1 MNKRAIF
8 ANIPAMSNYKTFVI
22 GFPRIGSKRELK
34 FAEEKYFAEPSSADE
49 LKEIAKTLRAY
60 GWKKQRDAGIDLIPS
75 NDFSYYDNML
85 DTAVMLGAVPERYK
99 ALGLNAL
106 DTYFA
111 MAHGYQGTKGDVK
124 ALPMKKWFNTNYH
137 YIVPELDGVS
147 KIKLDAEKVLDEFA
161 EAKNIGVQTV
171 PAVIGPYT
179 FLKFATYADEKKR
192 EDYKSAVAA
201 AYKDLLAQVHA
212 SGAEWISIA
221 EPALVFDTDSE
232 SAKFFEALYKE
243 ILAAKKVKVGD
254 RVIIEAET
262 RSVYFAVLLVYALP
276 YLKILFPYDICVLIA
291 TTLIPSAFC
300 SEHLMSGINTIG
312 VGQIEAAR
320 ALGLN
325 FFQMIRRV
333 IIPQALRS
341 TVLPMT
347 NLLVAT
353 MLTTSLASQVPMRPM
368 ELTGIVSYINTR
380 SAGGVA
386 AFAISAVLYIATAL
400 LIGFAGSLLDRKV
413 RILR

>member
-1 MNKRAIF
+1 
-8 ANIPAMSNYKTFVI
+8 MSNYKTFVI

-179 FLKFATYADEKKR
+179 FLKFATYADGKKR
-192 EDYKSAVAA
+192 EDYKADIAA
-201 AYKDLLAQVHA
+201 AYKKLLDQVYA

-232 SAKFFEALYKE
+232 SVKFFE
-243 ILAAKKVKVGD
+243 
-254 RVIIEAET
+254 
-262 RSVYFAVLLVYALP
+262 
-276 YLKILFPYDICVLIA
+276 
-291 TTLIPSAFC
+291 
-300 SEHLMSGINTIG
+300 
-312 VGQIEAAR
+312 
-320 ALGLN
+320 
-325 FFQMIRRV
+325 
-333 IIPQALRS
+333 
-341 TVLPMT
+341 
-347 NLLVAT
+347 
-353 MLTTSLASQVPMRPM
+353 
-368 ELTGIVSYINTR
+368 
-380 SAGGVA
+380 
-386 AFAISAVLYIATAL
+386 
-400 LIGFAGSLLDRKV
+400 
-413 RILR
+413 

>member
-179 FLKFATYADEKKR
+179 FLKFATYADGKNR
-192 EDYKSAVAA
+192 EDYKAAVAA

-212 SGAEWISIA
+212 AGAEWISIA
-221 EPALVFDTDSE
+221 EPALVQSRYGLAEQSDVMDTIDRL
-232 SAKFFEALYKE
+232 AGNDRQ
-243 ILAAKKVKVGD
+243 ILHAHVV
-254 RVIIEAET
+254 
-262 RSVYFAVLLVYALP
+262 
-276 YLKILFPYDICVLIA
+276 
-291 TTLIPSAFC
+291 
-300 SEHLMSGINTIG
+300 H
-312 VGQIEAAR
+312 
-320 ALGLN
+320 
-325 FFQMIRRV
+325 
-333 IIPQALRS
+333 
-341 TVLPMT
+341 
-347 NLLVAT
+347 
-353 MLTTSLASQVPMRPM
+353 
-368 ELTGIVSYINTR
+368 
-380 SAGGVA
+380 
-386 AFAISAVLYIATAL
+386 
-400 LIGFAGSLLDRKV
+400 
-413 RILR
+413 